1 MSMPDGTAGRAAPY
15 LVLAIALL
23 AVSGG
28 AIFARVAAAPS
39 LAVAA
44 WRVGLALLVVMPLA
58 LAGPRQA
65 ALDRRGIALAA
76 GAGAFL
82 ALHFASWIASLGHTT
97 IARSVLFVCT
107 SPIWVALLQFA
118 AGRGLPSRTTLAALA
133 LAVAGAVFVS
143 GGGSGGGALRG
154 DLLALAGGA
163 AMAGYFL
170 LSRAAQSTLPF
181 RAYLAI
187 AYGVAAALLWASV
200 LATHT
205 QAAGFDSRTW
215 WALGG
220 MAAISQLIGHSGYNW
235 SLRHLNP
242 LFVAV
247 ASVGE
252 PVLASWL
259 GWWLLG
265 EAVDSRTA
273 FGGILVLSGIALA
286 TLAARPRD

>member
-1 MSMPDGTAGRAAPY
+1 MPDGTAGRAAPY

-23 AVSGG
+23 AVSSG
-28 AIFARVAAAPS
+28 AIFARVAAAPP
-39 LAVAA
+39 LAIAA

-58 LAGPRQA
+58 LAGPRTA

-82 ALHFASWIASLGHTT
+82 ALHFASWIASLGHTS

-118 AGRGLPSRTTLAALA
+118 TGRGIPSRATLAALA
-133 LAVAGAVFVS
+133 LAVAGAVVVS
-143 GGGSGGGALRG
+143 GAGGSGGALRG
-154 DLLALAGGA
+154 DLLALAGGV

-187 AYGVAAALLWASV
+187 AYGVAAALLWASI
-200 LATHT
+200 LATGT
-205 QAAGFDSRTW
+205 QATGFDSRTW

-247 ASVGE
+247 VSVGE

-259 GWWLLG
+259 GWWLLD
-265 EAVDSRTA
+265 EAVDSRTIL
-273 FGGILVLSGIALA
+273 GGILILSGIALA
-286 TLAARPRD
+286 TLAARPRG